1 MKYNNTIQGIF
12 LKRDNRFIAHVLI
25 GHTEHIVHVKNTGR
39 CRELLIAGVIVIL
52 EPSQN
57 PKRKTA
63 FSIIA
68 VYKGER
74 LINMDS
80 QVPNQV
86 VFEALQ
92 AGCITELERPETMRR
107 EVTFGN
113 SRFDI
118 YFETPEQK
126 NFIEVKGVTLEEEGM
141 VMFPDAPT
149 VRGTKHVYEMIKAV
163 EAGFGGTI
171 LFLIQM
177 KDVDYFKPNLKM
189 DEKFS
194 NALVLARAAGVKL
207 LAYDCLVQ
215 EDEITFGKK
224 VPIILCDQE
233 SISFLVN

>member
-1 MKYNNTIQGIF
+1 MKYNNIVQGIF

-25 GHTEHIVHVKNTGR
+25 NHTEHIVHVKNTGR

-68 VYKGER
+68 VYKGDR
-74 LINMDS
+74 LINMES
-80 QVPNQV
+80 QVPNYV

-92 AGCITELERPETMRR
+92 AGSITELGLPEMMRR

-118 YFETPEQK
+118 YFESAHQK
-126 NFIEVKGVTLEEEGM
+126 NFIEVKGVTLENEGI

-149 VRGTKHVYEMIKAV
+149 IRGTKHVYEMIKAV
-163 EAGFGGTI
+163 EAGYGGTI

-177 KDVDYFKPNLKM
+177 KDVDYFKPNFKM
-189 DEKFS
+189 DEKFAQ
-194 NALVLARAAGVKL
+194 ALALARTKGVKL
-207 LAYDCLVQ
+207 LAYDCIVH
-215 EDEITFGKK
+215 EDEIVFGTK
-224 VPIILCDQE
+224 VPVL
-233 SISFLVN
+233 L